1 MHMAKEKVKK
11 EPLKTRCPRK
21 YYRNAY
27 WACQGGE
34 WAAIATPIIA
44 VFGAKWNEYFDFVE
58 NTHESVR
65 LTIGCILALVV
76 SAILM
81 YKKAKHQEKVEK
93 KATMLTYV
101 LGVGM
106 AFALAYFCKVIVNDL
121 VLILGC
127 EFAGA
132 AVAYGLDVGLT
143 QEMRRKQVLYRDARD
158 ELDAKEAAEK
168 EQKVKE
174 NERRQKEE
182 KADIV

>member
-1 MHMAKEKVKK
+1 MAKEKVKK

-34 WAAIATPIIA
+34 WAAIMTPLIA
-44 VFGAKWNEYFDFVE
+44 VFGAKWNEYFDFV
-58 NTHESVR
+58 NDTHGSVR
-65 LTIGCILALVV
+65 LTIGCVLALVV
-76 SAILM
+76 SAVVM

-101 LGVGM
+101 LGVGI
-106 AFALAYFCKVIVNDL
+106 AFAFAFLFKVVIDDL

-132 AVAYGLDVGLT
+132 AAAYGLDIGLT

-158 ELDAKEAAEK
+158 HLEAEEAAKK
-168 EQKVKE
+168 EREIKNRGDLV
-174 NERRQKEE
+174 
-182 KADIV
+182 